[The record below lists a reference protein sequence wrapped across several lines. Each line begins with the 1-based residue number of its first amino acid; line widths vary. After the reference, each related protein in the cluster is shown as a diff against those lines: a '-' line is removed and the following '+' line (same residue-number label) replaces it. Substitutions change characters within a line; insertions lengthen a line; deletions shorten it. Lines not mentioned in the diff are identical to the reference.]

1 MAGVS
6 LLSLVRRLKT
16 VTSTRKITS
25 AMGLVATSKYQKV
38 KRLLSSNEV
47 HFSSLIEIIRDV
59 SSEVA
64 ESDSI
69 FVAHEKDKTTPEV
82 NKKLIIIFNSTKG
95 MVGGYN
101 SEVME
106 KALSM
111 IETEIHVPYIF
122 TTGTRGMA
130 FINKFIAK
138 EGSKTI
144 NVSDVPCF
152 KSTSELLEEAL
163 ELYKKGYVNE
173 VQLIYT
179 RYLSPVR
186 TEVVAERLLPIAVE
200 NFSQIPSIKVE
211 TENTVNTEGGPGFEF
226 QPPADKMQDRIFG
239 LYLKEKLYNTA
250 LHAKTSEQ
258 SVRMRA
264 MDSATKNAD
273 EILRDL
279 TKQFNRLRQS
289 TITQEITEIVGG
301 AEALK

>member
-38 KRLLSSNEV
+38 KKLLSSNEV
-47 HFSSLIEIIRDV
+47 HFASLMEIIREV
-59 SSEVA
+59 SSEVK

-69 FVAHEKDKTTPEV
+69 FIAHEKEESTPV
-82 NKKLIIIFNSTKG
+82 ISKKLFIIFNSTKG

-106 KALSM
+106 KALSL
-111 IETEIHVPYIF
+111 IEAEAHVPYIF
-122 TTGTRGMA
+122 TTGTRGMV
-130 FINKFIAK
+130 FINKFI
-138 EGSKTI
+138 SKDSSRTLNI
-144 NVSDVPCF
+144 SDVPTF
-152 KSTSELLEEAL
+152 KSTAELLEEAL
-163 ELYKKGYVNE
+163 GLYKKGYVDE
-173 VQLIYT
+173 VQLVYT
-179 RYLSPVR
+179 KYLSPVR
-186 TEVVAERLLPIAVE
+186 TEVIAEKLLPISPESLSAVPAFKLDFE
-200 NFSQIPSIKVE
+200 VAKSF
-211 TENTVNTEGGPGFEF
+211 EGGPEFEF
-226 QPPADKMQDRIFG
+226 QPPANMMQDRLFG